1 MFAPSVAVKVA
12 DEVVVTAVVAI
23 AKLAVVAPPGT
34 VTFAG
39 DDAADE
45 LSDKETTT
53 PPAGAAAF
61 KVTVPVDALP
71 PTTVVGLSDR
81 AVSVT
86 VGGGGGGGG
95 APDGLT
101 VSVADRVTP
110 LKVALS
116 VTTVGCATANV
127 LIRKS
132 AKVPPNPTE
141 TCLETTTA
149 ASLLLANA
157 TVTGPSLGSRAG
169 GSMRTLPIDR
179 APPATVA
186 GLTVRSVNVEVAVE
200 NANGLTFIDVVR
212 LTPPRLAV
220 IVTGVTWVT
229 ASVVTP
235 NTVALWPASTVTV
248 AGTDAAPLLDDSD
261 TTAPPAGATPFRIT
275 WPIDGLPCTT
285 EIGVVSTEKT
295 ASGPAGASRP
305 GDGTTAR

>member
-1 MFAPSVAVKVA
+1 VAAKVA
-12 DEVVVTAVVAI
+12 DEVVVTDVVAT
-23 AKLAVVAPPGT
+23 AKLALVAPPGT
-34 VTFAG
+34 VTLAG
-39 DDAADE
+39 DAAADE

-53 PPAGAAAF
+53 PPPGAAAF
-61 KVTVPVDALP
+61 KVTVPVEALP

-81 AVSVT
+81 AVSAT
-86 VGGGGGGGG
+86 VGGGGGGG

-110 LKVALS
+110 LKVAVS
-116 VTTVGCATANV
+116 VTTVDCATANV

-132 AKVPPNPTE
+132 AKVPPNPTV
-141 TCLETTTA
+141 TRLETTTA
-149 ASLLLANA
+149 ASLLLVNA
-157 TVTGPSLGSRAG
+157 TLTGPSLGSGAG
-169 GSMRTLPIDR
+169 VPMRTLPIDR
-179 APPATVA
+179 VPPATVVEV
-186 GLTVRSVNVEVAVE
+186 TVRLVSVGTAVA
-200 NANGLTFIDVVR
+200 NSNGLTFIDVVR

-235 NTVALWPASTVTV
+235 NTVALWPASTATV
-248 AGTDAAPLLDDSD
+248 AGTDAALLLDDSD